1 MRSLNISLPLSWK
14 REQGDNR
21 LRAFWKSVFNHFFA
35 YLLYILRLMQWFFF
49 KSSYYPIEYEIA
61 LTTTRVI
68 FTRSK
73 RTTQPICLKLWQR
86 SDDKV
91 CNDRLVIRDEDY
103 LLEGLEFNR
112 KFAKDVYLGIA
123 PVTLSKDTK
132 KIRRG
137 QLIEMPERSQLEQGV
152 KYALIMKCL
161 NRNWRLDQHLSQSR

>member
-1 MRSLNISLPLSWK
+1 MWSFDISLALSWK
-14 REQGDNR
+14 RELGDNR

-103 LLEGLEFNR
+103 LLEGFAFNR
-112 KFAKDVYLGIA
+112 KFAPDVYLGIA
-123 PVTLSKDTK
+123 PVEVSKN
-132 KIRRG
+132 KIKRG
-137 QLIEMPERSQLEQGV
+137 RLIEHPELNTLKKPGV
-152 KYALIMKCL
+152 EYALVMRCL
-161 NRNWRLDQHLSQSR
+161 KENWRLD